1 MTLDKLMKKF
11 ANGDESAFEEIYN
24 QTQKTV
30 YYIALSVVKE
40 RYLAEDVMQTVY
52 LNVLKNA
59 KQDRA
64 GTNAA
69 AWIARITKNEALNLI
84 KKRGRISYMDERVN
98 VKLFG
103 TGQADDYGLLVDLAR
118 KILPQD
124 EFAILMLVAAAGYKR
139 REIAEMLDMP
149 INTVTWKFNK
159 ATEKMRNA
167 LKEN

>member
-11 ANGDESAFEEIYN
+11 ADGDESAFEEIYN

-40 RYLAEDVMQTVY
+40 RSLAEDVMQTVY

-59 KQDRA
+59 KQYRA

-84 KKRGRISYMDERVN
+84 KKRRRVSYLDERVN
-98 VKLFG
+98 VQLFG
-103 TGQADDYGLLVDLAR
+103 TGHTDDYGLLVDLAR
-118 KILPQD
+118 RILPED

-139 REIAEMLDMP
+139 REIARMLDMP
-149 INTVTWKFNK
+149 LNTVTWKFNN
-159 ATEKMRNA
+159 ATKKMRVS